1 MHINIGYF
9 KFQKSQE
16 WEMRFSNFFQFLQ
29 ALDKRKNGI
38 VFDFWKIN
46 LFSFV
51 IFFLVKFGVFCTFFC
66 VFWHLLIT
74 KAEIQKTKTI
84 AVLKSHFSAGNQ

>member
-51 IFFLVKFGVFCTFFC
+51 IFFLVKFGVFCTFFLC
-66 VFWHLLIT
+66 
-74 KAEIQKTKTI
+74 
-84 AVLKSHFSAGNQ
+84 FSTFIDNQGQNSKNKNNSGS